1 MIYNNHEKISRNA
14 EAKSA
19 LKNKIT
25 VSKAND
31 MITFYLH
38 VGKRRF
44 FLFVQKYSKG
54 VYDFFAGGRSEDE
67 IRNFRMWNRN
77 PRLDKTISKIP
88 LYTKYVMRYEM

>member
-1 MIYNNHEKISRNA
+1 MQ
-14 EAKSA
+14 
-19 LKNKIT
+19 NKIT

-38 VGKRRF
+38 VGKKRF

-54 VYDFFAGGRSEDE
+54 VYDFFAGGRSESE

-77 PRLDKTISKIP
+77 PRLDKTITKIP
-88 LYTKYVMRYEM
+88 LYTKYILRYEM

>member
-1 MIYNNHEKISRNA
+1 MT
-14 EAKSA
+14 
-19 LKNKIT
+19 NKIT

-38 VGKRRF
+38 SGGKRF

-54 VYDFFAGGRSEDE
+54 VYDFFAGGRSESE
-67 IRNFRMWNRN
+67 IRNFKAWNKN

-88 LYTKYVMRYEM
+88 LYVKYVDRYEV

>member
-1 MIYNNHEKISRNA
+1 MT
-14 EAKSA
+14 
-19 LKNKIT
+19 NKIT

-38 VGKRRF
+38 AGGKRF

-54 VYDFFAGGRSEDE
+54 VYDFFAGGRSVNE
-67 IRNFRMWNRN
+67 IRNFKMWNKN

-88 LYTKYVMRYEM
+88 LYVKYVIRYEI